1 LSKSGTVSQSY
12 RSAERSSALAKL
24 MRFAARRK
32 YKELH
37 RAALA
42 LFWGRLAFRKTGSSA

>member
-1 LSKSGTVSQSY
+1 MG
-12 RSAERSSALAKL
+12 
-24 MRFAARRK
+24 FAARPK

-42 LFWGRLAFRKTGSSA
+42 LFWGDWLSEKPDISSKK